1 MPRLVHV
8 VHTIFT
14 ILMTASGQGEH
25 ILHVLDVI
33 RIIDEWI
40 AVQNILSDAGVHE
53 VFGHLDTSEVD
64 DSTLRDIERAKLS
77 EVEVKD

>member
-14 ILMTASGQGEH
+14 ILVTASGQGEH
-25 ILHVLDVI
+25 ILHVLDVV
-33 RIIDEWI
+33 RIIDEWV

-53 VFGHLDTSEVD
+53 VFGHLNASEVD
-64 DSTLRDIERAKLS
+64 DSTLRDIEKSQTLGS
-77 EVEVKD
+77 

>member
-14 ILMTASGQGEH
+14 ILVTASGQGEH
-25 ILHVLDVI
+25 ILHVLDVV

-53 VFGHLDTSEVD
+53 VFGHLNASEVD
-64 DSTLRDIERAKLS
+64 DSTLRDIEKSQTLGS
-77 EVEVKD
+77 

>member
-14 ILMTASGQGEH
+14 ILVTASGQGEH
-25 ILHVLDVI
+25 ILHVLDVG

-53 VFGHLDTSEVD
+53 VFGHLNASEVD
-64 DSTLRDIERAKLS
+64 DSTLRDIEKSQTLGS
-77 EVEVKD
+77 